1 MADDAVTS
9 RDPVAPEDVRLVIDG
24 REYPCDVL
32 RDPGQDKDGC
42 AAWVA
47 VPRDAL
53 PRRWESASVRAAVL
67 PARSLLVVSPP
78 S

>member
-1 MADDAVTS
+1 MS
-9 RDPVAPEDVRLVIDG
+9 EAPENVRLVIDG

-47 VPRDAL
+47 VPREAL
-53 PRRWESASVRAAVL
+53 PPYIEVAYMRVAVL
-67 PARSLLVVSPP
+67 PAKSLLVFSLGETP
-78 S
+78 